1 MTTWRAK
8 ILMVDDDEL
17 FLDVLQAKLAERYDI
32 VSTTVPGNVLK
43 LAREHD
49 ALVTLEEGAVMG
61 GAGSAVAECLAKA
74 GLAVP
79 MLQLGLP
86 DEFVDHGDPAQLLS
100 MLGLDAAGIEQ
111 SIQRRFGAKLA
122 VVRPAVNH

>member
-43 LAREHD
+43 LARETD
-49 ALVTLEEGAVMG
+49 PDLILCDFDMPEMDGTEVSEALRADEELRLIPFMFLTSLATTGDMNRMRKQI
-61 GAGSAVAECLAKA
+61 AGRRAISKDSSVERIVERIEEMLKA
-74 GLAVP
+74 
-79 MLQLGLP
+79 
-86 DEFVDHGDPAQLLS
+86 D
-100 MLGLDAAGIEQ
+100 
-111 SIQRRFGAKLA
+111 
-122 VVRPAVNH
+122 